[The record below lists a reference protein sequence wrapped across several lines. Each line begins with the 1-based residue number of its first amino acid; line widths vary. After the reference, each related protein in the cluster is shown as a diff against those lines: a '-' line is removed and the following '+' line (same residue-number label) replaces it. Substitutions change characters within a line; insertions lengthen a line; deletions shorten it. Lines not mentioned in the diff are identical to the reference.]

1 MKQELFVDL
10 PSIKKFNQ
18 RITFYMTVGLMV
30 LQVIL
35 LTISE
40 TNKGFSL
47 LVFLV
52 AIFSLIGIWTS
63 YFKKVK
69 LYKNQPYIVLDDF
82 GIKVFNRHKTE
93 YAKWQD
99 VQAIHLYFRT
109 SINNY
114 YFIQA
119 DTYIR
124 LDNSLINL
132 DMIKLLKKTAQNYTI
147 PKFIP

>member
-10 PSIKKFNQ
+10 PSIKKINQ

-40 TNKGFSL
+40 TNKGFSI

-69 LYKNQPYIVLDDF
+69 LYKNQ
-82 GIKVFNRHKTE
+82 
-93 YAKWQD
+93 
-99 VQAIHLYFRT
+99 
-109 SINNY
+109 
-114 YFIQA
+114 
-119 DTYIR
+119 
-124 LDNSLINL
+124 
-132 DMIKLLKKTAQNYTI
+132 
-147 PKFIP
+147 